1 MSIFGEVEL
10 PYPDKPA
17 VVQARTPEQFFRNQA
32 FFSGTGTGRD
42 STRGVTAVIRVR
54 AEHERLLPPGYS
66 GPPNGPV
73 QVLLQPGFRY
83 YKRNPATGTETFEGT
98 IACHPDEAV
107 QIVATGA
114 GSYP

>member
-1 MSIFGEVEL
+1 MSIFGEVEI
-10 PYPDKPA
+10 PYSDMPT
-17 VVQARTPEQFFRNQA
+17 VVQAQTAEQYFRNEK
-32 FFSGTGTGRD
+32 FFSGTGSGRD
-42 STRGVTAVIRVR
+42 STRGVTVPIRMR
-54 AEHERLLPPGYS
+54 AEHERQSPPGYS

-73 QVLLQPGFRY
+73 QVQLLPGFRY
-83 YKRNPATGTETFEGT
+83 YRRNPATGTDTFEGT